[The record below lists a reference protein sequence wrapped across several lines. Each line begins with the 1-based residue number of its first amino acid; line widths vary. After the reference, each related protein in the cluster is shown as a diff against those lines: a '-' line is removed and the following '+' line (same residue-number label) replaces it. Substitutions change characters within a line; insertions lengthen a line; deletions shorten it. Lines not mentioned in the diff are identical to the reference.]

1 MKTEQNQKHNNKDM
15 KDNFNLKSFLTENN
29 LTANTRKGLN
39 EEEGVPHY
47 TKDGKEWKGK
57 LHKMPDGS
65 LMSGKPHD
73 EGGSGPNGESE
84 KLYHKEDLKE
94 QEDWQGKEWKN
105 RKLLIEVVEGLQ
117 RELEEIEDVK
127 LWDDQTSNDWCH
139 DAIEQLTAAAQSII
153 GERKE

>member
-1 MKTEQNQKHNNKDM
+1 MIKFTEI
-15 KDNFNLKSFLTENN
+15 LS
-29 LTANTRKGLN
+29 
-39 EEEGVPHY
+39 
-47 TKDGKEWKGK
+47 
-57 LHKMPDGS
+57 
-65 LMSGKPHD
+65 
-73 EGGSGPNGESE
+73 
-84 KLYHKEDLKE
+84 E

-139 DAIEQLTAAAQSII
+139 DAIEQFTSAAQTII

>member
-1 MKTEQNQKHNNKDM
+1 M

-29 LTANTRKGLN
+29 LTTNTRKGLN
-39 EEEGVPHY
+39 E
-47 TKDGKEWKGK
+47 
-57 LHKMPDGS
+57 
-65 LMSGKPHD
+65 
-73 EGGSGPNGESE
+73 
-84 KLYHKEDLKE
+84 E

-139 DAIEQLTAAAQSII
+139 DAIEQFSAAAQSII
-153 GERKE
+153 GE

>member
-1 MKTEQNQKHNNKDM
+1 M

-29 LTANTRKGLN
+29 LTTNTRKGLN

-57 LHKMPDGS
+57 LHKMPNGS

-139 DAIEQLTAAAQSII
+139 DAIEQLSAAAQSII